1 MAQDDVQ
8 KHLDTGRY
16 GTPQVNPD
24 EQKKYL
30 GTFRERCFLS
40 MTIKEMKD
48 LDYQAAVKAESEKHP
63 EARLLINGGISDA
76 LQQKYIALA
85 TKAGIEFTIVS
96 DATADSEDQIGLL
109 LVTDHAVDEPVIDVA
124 KKYPEDAPKTDSE
137 ADDDQGKADFWS
149 RLFK

>member
-1 MAQDDVQ
+1 MANDELKQ
-8 KHLDTGRY
+8 HLDAGRY

-63 EARLLINGGISDA
+63 EARLLINGGVSDE

-96 DATADSEDQIGLL
+96 DATAESEDRIGLL

-124 KKYPEDAPKTDSE
+124 QKYPEDAPKE
-137 ADDDQGKADFWS
+137 ADQSAEDKDKGDFWS